1 MNEIFMPIAI
11 FIPIILGIAILFIP
25 FKNRKQMMIYIESV
39 ILLTSVVAVMLILNR
54 PDDLFILFSF
64 AGNLKVGFDLDG
76 VGSVF
81 VGIVSLLWPLAT
93 LYAFEYM
100 EHENH
105 QKTFF
110 TFYTMTYGVTLAI
123 ALAKDILTMYIFYEM
138 LTLVTLPLIIHSL
151 SKDAI
156 HATRKYLYYS
166 LGGAAF
172 AFIGV
177 VFILIYGSSPDFTAG
192 GVLNLLA
199 LGDKKDLL
207 IFIYFLCFCGFSV
220 KAAMCPFSSW
230 LPTAGVAPTPVTALL
245 HAVAVV
251 KAGAFACIRV
261 TYFSFGTELLKG
273 SWAQNVILCLVIF
286 TIVYGCSRAVK
297 ETHIKRR
304 LAWSTVS
311 NLSYILFGCVLMTPA
326 GLLGALTHMIFH
338 AVMKITSFFCAGSI
352 MHKTHKNYI
361 HELDGLGR
369 KMPITFIIFT
379 ISAFALMGVPG
390 LCGFISKW
398 YLASGA
404 IESGTI
410 LGYIGVVALLI
421 SALLTVIYMV
431 TISVRAFFPGKG
443 FDYQKVEGFSDPGW
457 KMLLPLCLFIVAMF
471 VFGLHSQPLV
481 DMLIEIVSVL

>member
-457 KMLLPLCLFIVAMF
+457 KMLLPLYLFIVAMF

>member
-11 FIPIILGIAILFIP
+11 FIPIILGIAVLFIP

-76 VGSVF
+76 VGNVF

-110 TFYTMTYGVTLAI
+110 AFYTMTYGVTLAI

>member
-11 FIPIILGIAILFIP
+11 FIPIILGIAVLFIP

-110 TFYTMTYGVTLAI
+110 AFYTMTYGVTLAI

>member
-1 MNEIFMPIAI
+1 
-11 FIPIILGIAILFIP
+11 
-25 FKNRKQMMIYIESV
+25 
-39 ILLTSVVAVMLILNR
+39 
-54 PDDLFILFSF
+54 
-64 AGNLKVGFDLDG
+64 
-76 VGSVF
+76 
-81 VGIVSLLWPLAT
+81 
-93 LYAFEYM
+93 
-100 EHENH
+100 
-105 QKTFF
+105 
-110 TFYTMTYGVTLAI
+110 
-123 ALAKDILTMYIFYEM
+123 
-138 LTLVTLPLIIHSL
+138 
-151 SKDAI
+151 
-156 HATRKYLYYS
+156 
-166 LGGAAF
+166 
-172 AFIGV
+172 
-177 VFILIYGSSPDFTAG
+177 
-192 GVLNLLA
+192 
-199 LGDKKDLL
+199 
-207 IFIYFLCFCGFSV
+207 
-220 KAAMCPFSSW
+220 
-230 LPTAGVAPTPVTALL
+230 
-245 HAVAVV
+245 
-251 KAGAFACIRV
+251 
-261 TYFSFGTELLKG
+261 
-273 SWAQNVILCLVIF
+273 
-286 TIVYGCSRAVK
+286 
-297 ETHIKRR
+297 
-304 LAWSTVS
+304 
-311 NLSYILFGCVLMTPA
+311 
-326 GLLGALTHMIFH
+326 MIFH

>member
-76 VGSVF
+76 VGNVF

-110 TFYTMTYGVTLAI
+110 AFYTMTYGVTLAI

>member
-11 FIPIILGIAILFIP
+11 FIPIILGIAVLFIP

>member
-11 FIPIILGIAILFIP
+11 FIPIILGIAVLFIP

-76 VGSVF
+76 VGNVF

-105 QKTFF
+105 QKTLFA
-110 TFYTMTYGVTLAI
+110 FYTMTYGVTLAI

-361 HELDGLGR
+361 EQQE
-369 KMPITFIIFT
+369 K
-379 ISAFALMGVPG
+379 A
-390 LCGFISKW
+390 K
-398 YLASGA
+398 
-404 IESGTI
+404 E
-410 LGYIGVVALLI
+410 
-421 SALLTVIYMV
+421 
-431 TISVRAFFPGKG
+431 
-443 FDYQKVEGFSDPGW
+443 
-457 KMLLPLCLFIVAMF
+457 
-471 VFGLHSQPLV
+471 
-481 DMLIEIVSVL
+481 

>member
-11 FIPIILGIAILFIP
+11 FIPIILGIAVLFIP

-76 VGSVF
+76 VGNVF